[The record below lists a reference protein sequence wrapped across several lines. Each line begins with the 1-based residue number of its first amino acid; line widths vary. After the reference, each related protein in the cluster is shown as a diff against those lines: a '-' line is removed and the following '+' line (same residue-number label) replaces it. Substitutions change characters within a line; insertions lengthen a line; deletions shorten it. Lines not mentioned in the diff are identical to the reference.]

1 MKKTL
6 PYLYLIL
13 FFVTTSF
20 FGQQIPSYY
29 NGLDFSKTGNEL
41 FLELSGRI
49 TSTHTGIPY
58 TSSST
63 DVWDACKLADED
75 PDISTNVLLIYGYN
89 DTDENFSTDRTRLK
103 TENAGSTY
111 IPGKWNR
118 EHVFP
123 KSLANPSLEAESGL
137 VSPGSDVHNLRPADQ
152 DRNTLRSNNKFTDG
166 SGVSKIITSNGGWY
180 PGDEWKGD
188 VARIIMYMYT
198 RYHGNGTQSSETNC
212 LPINVAFGTVNAID
226 ANMIDLFLK
235 WNVEDPVSPFEAN
248 RNEVLAGI
256 QGNRNPYID
265 NPYLATLIWG
275 GLAAEDKWNMNS
287 SSDTEAPSTPE
298 NLVASNVT
306 DTTVEISWD
315 ASTDNIGVYDYL
327 IYVNGFYTQTA
338 TTTSTILTNLIAAT
352 TYQITIK
359 AR

>member
-1 MKKTL
+1 MKKFL
-6 PYLYLIL
+6 HYLIIFL
-13 FFVTTSF
+13 FAIPLYS
-20 FGQQIPSYY
+20 QIPSYY
-29 NGLDFSKTGNEL
+29 NGIDLTRTGNEL
-41 FLELSGRI
+41 FLELATKI
-49 TSTHTGIPY
+49 TNTHAGIPY
-58 TSSST
+58 TGGAI
-63 DVWDACKLADED
+63 DVWEACRLADED
-75 PDISTNVLLIYGYN
+75 PAITSNVLLIYGYN
-89 DTDENFSTDRTRLK
+89 DTDGNFSTDRTRLK

-137 VSPGSDVHNLRPADQ
+137 ISPGSDVHNLRPADQ

-166 SGVSKIITSNGGWY
+166 SGDSKIITSNGGWY

-198 RYHGNGTQSSETNC
+198 RYHGNGTQSAETSC

-275 GLAAEDKWNMNS
+275 GLVAEDKWNMGG
-287 SSDTEAPSTPE
+287 SSDTEAPTAPL
-298 NLVASNVT
+298 NLSATNIT
-306 DTTVEISWD
+306 DTSATITWS
-315 ASTDNIGVYDYL
+315 AATDNVGVYDYL
-327 IYVNGFYTQTA
+327 IYLNDVYLTTA
-338 TTTSTILTNLIAAT
+338 STTTVELTNLTANT
-352 TYQITIK
+352 T
-359 AR
+359 